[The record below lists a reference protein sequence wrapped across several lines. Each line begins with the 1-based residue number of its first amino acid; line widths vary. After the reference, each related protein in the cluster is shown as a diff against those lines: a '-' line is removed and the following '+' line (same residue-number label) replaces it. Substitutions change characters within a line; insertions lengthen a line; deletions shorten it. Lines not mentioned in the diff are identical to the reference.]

1 MNSKQ
6 LKLLLII
13 FVCIGVVGYLLVT
26 QNNKSWS
33 RGEQAIGGKV
43 MPDFPM
49 NDVTQI
55 TIESNVGEA
64 TLVKVDETWRVSDR
78 ANYAADFSK
87 IRELLLA
94 VGDSKILR
102 KMQVGES
109 QLGRLELLTPDNAEK
124 TGTFADVQGRS
135 RQGAG
140 YPSTGKTV
148 HA

>member
-6 LKLLLII
+6 LKLLVII

-33 RGEQAIGGKV
+33 QGEQAIGGKV

-55 TIESNVGEA
+55 AVKSNVGEA

-87 IRELLLA
+87 IRELLHFGKNKEELGVVLDA
-94 VGDSKILR
+94 HDFST
-102 KMQVGES
+102 
-109 QLGRLELLTPDNAEK
+109 QLISHFHSG
-124 TGTFADVQGRS
+124 
-135 RQGAG
+135 
-140 YPSTGKTV
+140 
-148 HA
+148 